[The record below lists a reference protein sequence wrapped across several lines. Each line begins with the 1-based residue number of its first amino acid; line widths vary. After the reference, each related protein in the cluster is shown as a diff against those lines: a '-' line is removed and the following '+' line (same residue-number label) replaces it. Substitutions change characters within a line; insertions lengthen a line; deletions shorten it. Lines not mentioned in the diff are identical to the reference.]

1 MDSGVES
8 PSRWFQVADLVK
20 LRPLLSSLVDPV
32 HKVLYVPKTWVAS
45 LVPIGAFQV
54 ALVVLMVLM
63 GGRWE
68 AGGAE
73 TGRGEKHLRRRV
85 W

>member
-1 MDSGVES
+1 M
-8 PSRWFQVADLVK
+8 ADLRK
-20 LRPLLSSLVDPV
+20 LGPLLSPLVDPV

-45 LVPIGAFQV
+45 LVSIRAFQV
-54 ALVVLMVLM
+54 GLVVLMVLM

-73 TGRGEKHLRRRV
+73 TG